1 MCGICQCAPD
11 FFGRKCECDAEHLS
25 FHGDLEA
32 GCRPDNTTT
41 TLCNNRGECVCGKCE
56 CHKRSN
62 PTEVS
67 IVIDRRV
74 SGLWRNFSLF
84 LAYIWWFFLQ
94 WLVFF
99 WVGKHFILQFF
110 LISFFEQNT
119 EFSLFCIMDP
129 FRWKARSRHLPL
141 IFNCTAEA
149 NDVI

>member
-56 CHKRSN
+56 CHKRTN

-67 IVIDRRV
+67 TRSPALFRNKRFMLDEMTRRNA
-74 SGLWRNFSLF
+74 SKFANTKTQS
-84 LAYIWWFFLQ
+84 Y
-94 WLVFF
+94 FF
-99 WVGKHFILQFF
+99 WF
-110 LISFFEQNT
+110 
-119 EFSLFCIMDP
+119 
-129 FRWKARSRHLPL
+129 
-141 IFNCTAEA
+141 
-149 NDVI
+149 